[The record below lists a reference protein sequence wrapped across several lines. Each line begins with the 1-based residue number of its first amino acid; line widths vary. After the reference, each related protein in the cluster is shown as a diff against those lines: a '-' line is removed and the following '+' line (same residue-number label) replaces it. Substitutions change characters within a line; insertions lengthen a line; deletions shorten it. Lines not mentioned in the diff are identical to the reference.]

1 MICMNDPKK
10 KSHVDMVTLGE
21 RGQVVIPAAI
31 REQLELNAG
40 DRMMVFSKHNEM
52 VCLVP
57 ASNMRHMLEVL
68 TSQLEEIENTDN
80 QEV

>member
-1 MICMNDPKK
+1 
-10 KSHVDMVTLGE
+10 MVTLGE
-21 RGQVVIPAAI
+21 RGQVVIPAAM
-31 REQLELNAG
+31 REQLQLNPG